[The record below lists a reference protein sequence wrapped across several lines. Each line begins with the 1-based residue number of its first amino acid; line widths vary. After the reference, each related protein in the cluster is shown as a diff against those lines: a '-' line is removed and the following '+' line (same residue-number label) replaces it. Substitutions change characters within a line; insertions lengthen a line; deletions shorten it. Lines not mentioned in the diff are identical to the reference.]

1 MVAIDAPYLV
11 ASVTTNYPSIRLDGC
26 QVWFLPV
33 VMQGQRVIT
42 RHPTRP
48 ADQERAASAPKRRGD
63 KQRQAILQ
71 AVREL
76 LVEKPFAELSVST
89 ISDRAGVARSGFYF
103 YFDSKYA
110 VLAQILA
117 EAGHELDELTQYFAP
132 RGPDESPAAF
142 AKRMVGSAALVYA
155 HNDPVMS
162 ACNVARNTDAEIREL
177 LDQQLDR
184 VIEQIIGIVEDE
196 LRVGTAHPISDDIPA
211 LVRTLSVTTAQMLS
225 GDSAYLGPDR
235 DVQRGIRVLEQLWL
249 HALWGG
255 RP

>member
-1 MVAIDAPYLV
+1 MINRDAAG
-11 ASVTTNYPSIRLDGC
+11 ASNPD
-26 QVWFLPV
+26 P
-33 VMQGQRVIT
+33 
-42 RHPTRP
+42 
-48 ADQERAASAPKRRGD
+48 AASAPKRRGD

-76 LVEKPFAELSVST
+76 MVERPFADLSVSS

-117 EAGHELDELTQYFAP
+117 EATNELEELTHYFAP
-132 RGPDESPAAF
+132 RGPDETPAAF
-142 AKRMVGSAALVYA
+142 ATRMVGSAAVVYA
-155 HNDPVMS
+155 HNDPVMK
-162 ACNVARNTDAEIREL
+162 ACNAARYTDAEIRKL
-177 LDQQLDR
+177 LDHQVDR
-184 VIEQIIGIVEDE
+184 VIDQIIKIVQDE
-196 LRVGTAHPISDDIPA
+196 SSAGTAHPISDDVPA

-225 GDSAYLGPDR
+225 GDSAYLGPDG

>member
-1 MVAIDAPYLV
+1 MSTQQAARR
-11 ASVTTNYPSIRLDGC
+11 S
-26 QVWFLPV
+26 
-33 VMQGQRVIT
+33 
-42 RHPTRP
+42 
-48 ADQERAASAPKRRGD
+48 ADQASAVSAPTKRGD
-63 KQRQAILQ
+63 RQRQAILQ

-76 LVEKPFAELSVST
+76 LEEKPFAELSVST

-103 YFDSKYA
+103 YFDSKYS

-117 EAGHELDELTQYFAP
+117 EATHELEELTHYFAP

-142 AKRMVGSAALVYA
+142 AKRMVGSAAAVYA

-162 ACNVARNTDAEIREL
+162 ACNVARNTDAEIREI
-177 LDQQLDR
+177 LDQQVNG

-196 LRVGTAHPISDDIPA
+196 MKAGTAHPISDDIPA

-225 GDSAYLGPDR
+225 GDSAYLGPDG

-255 RP
+255 SSDR